1 MNTAAGLIGFVC
13 VMLFR
18 STDFPT
24 VFHDTLRPFY
34 KTYCY
39 SFNFRKFVDVNDEE
53 LLAVGRA
60 LRWLAVVGASP
71 FLARAGN
78 IA

>member
-24 VFHDTLRPFY
+24 VFHDTML
-34 KTYCY
+34 CA
-39 SFNFRKFVDVNDEE
+39 
-53 LLAVGRA
+53 LA
-60 LRWLAVVGASP
+60 
-71 FLARAGN
+71 
-78 IA
+78 